1 MSSRRLQI
9 TLQPAVLKWARERAR
24 IDAEQLADKMQVKPE
39 RVLDWERD
47 GKISIAQADRLAQRT
62 YTALGLL
69 YLTEPP
75 KDLLPIPDFRAR
87 GNEQQPSVNLLDTIY
102 LMQRRQAWM
111 REELIGEGA
120 RPLNFIGSYEIDGD
134 PLQVASAMRDAL
146 QLADDWAASVS
157 TWSNALGHLRSRAE
171 DAGVLVVFNGVVGNN
186 TSRKLDP
193 DEFQGFALVDE
204 YAPLVFVNNADFK
217 AAQMFTLA
225 HELAHLFVG
234 KTGVS
239 SFEYLKFDS
248 NTTERFCD
256 QVAAEF
262 LVPAE
267 ELRAFW
273 ATAEQASDPY
283 QSVARQ
289 FKVSSLVAA
298 RRARDLGLIQPIA
311 FFKFYEEYTDREWHS
326 HAEHNVSNQQ
336 SQASGGNFW
345 NTQKWRIG
353 TRFGTAIFRA
363 VKEGRLLY
371 REAYNLTGLRG
382 ETFENM
388 REKMGILPGT

>member
-39 RVLDWERD
+39 RVLAWERD
-47 GKISIAQADRLAQRT
+47 GRISIAQADRLAQRT
-62 YTALGLL
+62 HTALGLL

-75 KDLLPIPDFRAR
+75 KDLLPIPDFRTR
-87 GNEQQPSVNLLDTIY
+87 DNDLQPSVNLLDTIY
-102 LMQRRQAWM
+102 LMQRRQVWM
-111 REELIGEGA
+111 REELVGEGA
-120 RPLNFIGSYEIDGD
+120 RPLSFIGNYEIGGD
-134 PLQVASAMRDAL
+134 PQQVAHAMRDAL

-157 TWSNALGHLRSRAE
+157 TWSNALGYLRSRAE

-234 KTGVS
+234 ETGVS
-239 SFEYLKFDS
+239 SFEHLKFDS

-256 QVAAEF
+256 QVSAEF
-262 LVPAE
+262 LVPAA

-273 ATAEQASDPY
+273 PTTTRASDPY
-283 QSVARQ
+283 QSIAHQ

-298 RRARDLGLIQPIA
+298 RRALDLGLIEPIA

-326 HAEHNVSNQQ
+326 SQQ

-371 REAYNLTGLRG
+371 REAYNLTGLKG

-388 REKMGILPGT
+388 RKKMEISV

>member
-9 TLQPAVLKWARERAR
+9 TLQPDVLRWARERAC

-39 RVLDWERD
+39 RVLAWERD
-47 GKISIAQADRLAQRT
+47 GRISIAQADKLAQRT
-62 YTALGLL
+62 HTALGLL

-75 KDLLPIPDFRAR
+75 KDLLPIPDFRTR
-87 GNEQQPSVNLLDTIY
+87 DNDLQPSVNLLDTIY

-111 REELIGEGA
+111 RDELIGEGA
-120 RPLNFIGSYEIDGD
+120 RPLSFIGSYEIDGD
-134 PLQVASAMRDAL
+134 PLQVARAMRDAL

-157 TWSNALGHLRSRAE
+157 TWSDALGYLRSRAE
-171 DAGVLVVFNGVVGNN
+171 DAGVLVVFNGVVENN

-193 DEFQGFALVDE
+193 DEFQGFALADE

-234 KTGVS
+234 ETGVS
-239 SFEYLKFDS
+239 SFEDLQSAS
-248 NTTERFCD
+248 NDTEKFCD
-256 QVAAEF
+256 QAAAEF
-262 LVPAE
+262 LVPAA

-273 ATAEQASDPY
+273 PIAERTSDPY

-298 RRARDLGLIQPIA
+298 RRVLDLGLFDSIA
-311 FFKFYEEYTDREWHS
+311 FFKFYDEYTDREWQS
-326 HAEHNVSNQQ
+326 SQQ

-371 REAYNLTGLRG
+371 REAYNLTGLKG

-388 REKMGILPGT
+388 REKMEISV

>member
-9 TLQPAVLKWARERAR
+9 TLQPDVLRWARERAR

-39 RVLDWERD
+39 RVLAWERD
-47 GKISIAQADRLAQRT
+47 GRISIAQADRLAQRT
-62 YTALGLL
+62 HTALGLL

-75 KDLLPIPDFRAR
+75 KDLLPIPDFRTR
-87 GNEQQPSVNLLDTIY
+87 DDDLQPSVNLLDTIY

-111 REELIGEGA
+111 RDELIGEGA

-134 PLQVASAMRDAL
+134 PLEVARAMREAL
-146 QLADDWAASVS
+146 QLAGDWAASVF
-157 TWSNALGHLRSRAE
+157 TWSDALGYLRSRAE

-239 SFEYLKFDS
+239 SFELLKFDS

-273 ATAEQASDPY
+273 PIAEQASDPY
-283 QSVARQ
+283 QPIARQ

-298 RRARDLGLIQPIA
+298 RRARDLGLIEPIA
-311 FFKFYEEYTDREWHS
+311 FFKFYDEYTDREWHS
-326 HAEHNVSNQQ
+326 SQQ
-336 SQASGGNFW
+336 TQASGGNFW
-345 NTQKWRIG
+345 NTQRWRIG

-371 REAYNLTGLRG
+371 REAYNLTGLKG

-388 REKMGILPGT
+388 RDKMEIQV

>member
-39 RVLDWERD
+39 RVLAWERD
-47 GKISIAQADRLAQRT
+47 GRISIAQADKLAQRT
-62 YTALGLL
+62 HTALGLL

-75 KDLLPIPDFRAR
+75 KDLLPIPDFRAQS
-87 GNEQQPSVNLLDTIY
+87 NEQQQPSVNLLDTIY

-120 RPLNFIGSYEIDGD
+120 RPLNFIGNYEVNDDPREIAYEIRDGF
-134 PLQVASAMRDAL
+134 
-146 QLADDWAASVS
+146 QLNDDWAAPIS
-157 TWSNALGHLRSRAE
+157 TWSDALRHLRNKVE

-234 KTGVS
+234 KTGIS
-239 SFEYLKFDS
+239 SFEHLKFDS

-267 ELRAFW
+267 ELHNFW
-273 ATAEQASDPY
+273 STATQASDPY

-311 FFKFYEEYTDREWHS
+311 FFKFYDEYTDREWHS
-326 HAEHNVSNQQ
+326 SQQ
-336 SQASGGNFW
+336 TQASGGNFW

-363 VKEGRLLY
+363 VKEGVCFIAR
-371 REAYNLTGLRG
+371 RT
-382 ETFENM
+382 
-388 REKMGILPGT
+388 ISPV

>member
-9 TLQPAVLKWARERAR
+9 TLQPAVLRWARERAR

-62 YTALGLL
+62 HTALGLL

-87 GNEQQPSVNLLDTIY
+87 GNEQQPSVNLLETIY

-120 RPLNFIGSYEIDGD
+120 RPLNFIESYEIDGD

-157 TWSNALGHLRSRAE
+157 NWSNALGHLRSRAE

-239 SFEYLKFDS
+239 CFEDLQSAS
-248 NTTERFCD
+248 NDTEKFCD
-256 QVAAEF
+256 QAAAEF
-262 LVPAE
+262 LVPEA
-267 ELRAFW
+267 ELRDFW
-273 ATAEQASDPY
+273 PTAKQASNPY
-283 QSVARQ
+283 ESVARQ

-298 RRARDLGLIQPIA
+298 RRACDLGLIDA
-311 FFKFYEEYTDREWHS
+311 DDFFEFYKKYMDKEWYS
-326 HAEHNVSNQQ
+326 QQ

-371 REAYNLTGLRG
+371 REAYNLTGLKR

-388 REKMGILPGT
+388 PEKMGISV

>member
-24 IDAEQLADKMQVKPE
+24 IDAQQLADKMQVKPE

-47 GKISIAQADRLAQRT
+47 GKISIAQADKLAQRT

-75 KDLLPIPDFRAR
+75 KDLLPIPDFRAQS
-87 GNEQQPSVNLLDTIY
+87 NDLQPSVNLLDTIY
-102 LMQRRQAWM
+102 LMQRRQTWM

-120 RPLNFIGSYEIDGD
+120 TPLNFIESYEIDGD
-134 PLQVASAMRDAL
+134 PLQVARAIRGAL
-146 QLADDWAASVS
+146 QLTDDWAASVS

-171 DAGVLVVFNGVVGNN
+171 DAGVLVVFNGIVGNN
-186 TSRKLDP
+186 PRRKLDP

-234 KTGVS
+234 ETGVS
-239 SFEYLKFDS
+239 SFEHLKFDS

-267 ELRAFW
+267 ELHNFW
-273 ATAEQASDPY
+273 STATQASDPY

-298 RRARDLGLIQPIA
+298 RRARDLGLIDSIA
-311 FFKFYEEYTDREWHS
+311 FFKFYDEYTDREWHS
-326 HAEHNVSNQQ
+326 SQQ

-345 NTQKWRIG
+345 NNQKWRIG

-371 REAYNLTGLRG
+371 REAYNLTGLKG
-382 ETFENM
+382 KTFENM
-388 REKMGILPGT
+388 REKMGISV

>member
-9 TLQPAVLKWARERAR
+9 TLQPAVLRWARERAG

-47 GKISIAQADRLAQRT
+47 GKISIALADRLAQRT
-62 YTALGLL
+62 YIALGLL

-102 LMQRRQAWM
+102 LMRRRQAWM

-134 PLQVASAMRDAL
+134 PLQVAGAIRDAL
-146 QLADDWAASVS
+146 QLADDWTASIS
-157 TWSNALGHLRSRAE
+157 TWSDALGHLRSRAE
-171 DAGVLVVFNGVVGNN
+171 DAGVMVVFNGVVGNN

-234 KTGVS
+234 ETGVS
-239 SFEYLKFDS
+239 SFEHLTFDS

-262 LVPAE
+262 LVPAV

-273 ATAEQASDPY
+273 PTTEQASDPY

-289 FKVSSLVAA
+289 FKVSSVVAA
-298 RRARDLGLIQPIA
+298 RRARDLGLIDSIA
-311 FFKFYEEYTDREWHS
+311 FFKFYDEQRDKEWYNS
-326 HAEHNVSNQQ
+326 QQ

-345 NTQKWRIG
+345 NTPKWRIG

-371 REAYNLTGLRG
+371 REAYNLTGLKG

-388 REKMGILPGT
+388 REKMEISV

>member
-9 TLQPAVLKWARERAR
+9 TLQPAVLRWARERAR

-39 RVLDWERD
+39 RVLAWERD

-62 YTALGLL
+62 HTALGLL

-75 KDLLPIPDFRAR
+75 KDLLPIPDFRTR
-87 GNEQQPSVNLLDTIY
+87 DNDLQPSVNLLDTIY
-102 LMQRRQAWM
+102 LMQRRQVWM
-111 REELIGEGA
+111 REELVGEGA
-120 RPLNFIGSYEIDGD
+120 RPLSFIGNYEIDGD

-234 KTGVS
+234 ETGVS
-239 SFEYLKFDS
+239 SFEHLKFDS

-256 QVAAEF
+256 QVSAEF
-262 LVPAE
+262 LVPAA

-273 ATAEQASDPY
+273 PTTTRASDPY
-283 QSVARQ
+283 QSIAHQ

-298 RRARDLGLIQPIA
+298 RRARDLGLIEPIA
-311 FFKFYEEYTDREWHS
+311 FFKFYDEYTDREWHS
-326 HAEHNVSNQQ
+326 SQQ

-371 REAYNLTGLRG
+371 REAYNLTGLKG

-388 REKMGILPGT
+388 REKMKIPIGN

>member
-39 RVLDWERD
+39 RVLAWERD
-47 GKISIAQADRLAQRT
+47 GRISIAQADKLAQRT
-62 YTALGLL
+62 HTALGLL

-75 KDLLPIPDFRAR
+75 KDLLPIPDFRAQS
-87 GNEQQPSVNLLDTIY
+87 NEQQQPSVNLLDTIY

-120 RPLNFIGSYEIDGD
+120 RPLNFIGNYEVNDDPREIAYEIRDGF
-134 PLQVASAMRDAL
+134 
-146 QLADDWAASVS
+146 QLNDDWAAPIS
-157 TWSNALGHLRSRAE
+157 TWSDALRHLRNKVE

-234 KTGVS
+234 ETGVS
-239 SFEYLKFDS
+239 GFEHLTFDS

-267 ELRAFW
+267 ELHNFW
-273 ATAEQASDPY
+273 TTATQASDPY

-298 RRARDLGLIQPIA
+298 RRARDLGLIDSIT
-311 FFKFYEEYTDREWHS
+311 FFKFYDEYTDREWHS
-326 HAEHNVSNQQ
+326 SQQ

-345 NTQKWRIG
+345 NNQKWRIG

-371 REAYNLTGLRG
+371 REAYNLTGLKG

-388 REKMGILPGT
+388 REKMGISV

>member
-9 TLQPAVLKWARERAR
+9 TLQPAVLKWARERAG
-24 IDAEQLADKMQVKPE
+24 IDAEQLAFKMRVKLE
-39 RVLDWERD
+39 SVLAWERD
-47 GKISIAQADRLAQRT
+47 GRISIAQADKLAHRT
-62 YTALGLL
+62 HTALGLL

-87 GNEQQPSVNLLDTIY
+87 DNDQQPSVNLLETIY

-120 RPLNFIGSYEIDGD
+120 RPLNFIGSYEINDD
-134 PLQVASAMRDAL
+134 PREVAYEMRDGF
-146 QLADDWAASVS
+146 QITDDWAAPIS
-157 TWSNALGHLRSRAE
+157 TWSDALRHLRSRAE
-171 DAGVLVVFNGVVGNN
+171 DAGVMVVFNGVVGNN

-193 DEFQGFALVDE
+193 NEFQGFALVDE

-217 AAQMFTLA
+217 VAQMFTLA

-239 SFEYLKFDS
+239 SFEDLQSAS
-248 NTTERFCD
+248 NDTEKFCD
-256 QVAAEF
+256 QAAAEF
-262 LVPAE
+262 LVPEA
-267 ELRAFW
+267 ELRDFW
-273 ATAEQASDPY
+273 PTAKQASNPY
-283 QSVARQ
+283 ESVARQ

-298 RRARDLGLIQPIA
+298 RRACDLDLIEPIA
-311 FFKFYEEYTDREWHS
+311 FFKFYNEQRDKEWYS
-326 HAEHNVSNQQ
+326 SQQ

-371 REAYNLTGLRG
+371 REAYNLTGLKG

-388 REKMGILPGT
+388 PEKMGIPV

>member
-9 TLQPAVLKWARERAR
+9 TLQPAVLRWARERAG

-47 GKISIAQADRLAQRT
+47 GRISIAQADKLAQRT
-62 YTALGLL
+62 HTALGLL

-75 KDLLPIPDFRAR
+75 KDVLPIPDFRTR
-87 GNEQQPSVNLLDTIY
+87 DNDLQPSVNLLDTIY

-111 REELIGEGA
+111 REELVGEDA

-134 PLQVASAMRDAL
+134 PLQVARAMRDAL
-146 QLADDWAASVS
+146 QLADVWAASVS
-157 TWSNALGHLRSRAE
+157 TWSDALGHLRSRAE

-234 KTGVS
+234 KAGVS
-239 SFEYLKFDS
+239 SFEDL
-248 NTTERFCD
+248 
-256 QVAAEF
+256 QAAF
-262 LVPAE
+262 
-267 ELRAFW
+267 
-273 ATAEQASDPY
+273 
-283 QSVARQ
+283 
-289 FKVSSLVAA
+289 
-298 RRARDLGLIQPIA
+298 
-311 FFKFYEEYTDREWHS
+311 
-326 HAEHNVSNQQ
+326 
-336 SQASGGNFW
+336 
-345 NTQKWRIG
+345 
-353 TRFGTAIFRA
+353 
-363 VKEGRLLY
+363 
-371 REAYNLTGLRG
+371 
-382 ETFENM
+382 
-388 REKMGILPGT
+388 

>member
-9 TLQPAVLKWARERAR
+9 TLQPDVLKWARERVR

-120 RPLNFIGSYEIDGD
+120 RSLNFIGSYEIDGD
-134 PLQVASAMRDAL
+134 PLQVAHAMRDAL

-225 HELAHLFVG
+225 HELAHLFIG

-239 SFEYLKFDS
+239 SFEHLKFAS

-256 QVAAEF
+256 QAAAEF
-262 LVPAE
+262 LVPAA

-273 ATAEQASDPY
+273 TTAMRASDPY
-283 QSVARQ
+283 QSVAHQ
-289 FKVSSLVAA
+289 FKVSSLIAA
-298 RRARDLGLIQPIA
+298 RRARDLGLIDSIA
-311 FFKFYEEYTDREWHS
+311 FFKFYEEHTEREWHRS
-326 HAEHNVSNQQ
+326 QQ

-345 NTQKWRIG
+345 NTQRWRIG

-371 REAYNLTGLRG
+371 REAYNLTGLKG
-382 ETFENM
+382 GTFENM
-388 REKMGILPGT
+388 PGKMEVSV

>member
-9 TLQPAVLKWARERAR
+9 TLQPAVLRWARERAR

-39 RVLDWERD
+39 RVLAWERD
-47 GKISIAQADRLAQRT
+47 GRISIAQADKLAQRT
-62 YTALGLL
+62 HTALGLL

-87 GNEQQPSVNLLDTIY
+87 DDDLQPSVNLLDTIY

-111 REELIGEGA
+111 RDELIGEGA

-134 PLQVASAMRDAL
+134 PLQVARAMRDAL
-146 QLADDWAASVS
+146 QLTDDWAAPIS
-157 TWSNALGHLRSRAE
+157 TWSNALGYLRSRAE

-239 SFEYLKFDS
+239 SFEHLKFDS

-262 LVPAE
+262 LVPAT
-267 ELRAFW
+267 ELRSFW
-273 ATAEQASDPY
+273 TTAEQASDPF

-298 RRARDLGLIQPIA
+298 RRARDLGLIDLTV
-311 FFKFYEEYTDREWHS
+311 FFKFYDEYTDREWHS
-326 HAEHNVSNQQ
+326 SQHT
-336 SQASGGNFW
+336 QASGGNFW
-345 NTQKWRIG
+345 NTQKLRIG

-382 ETFENM
+382 ETFKNM
-388 REKMGILPGT
+388 PGKMGIPL

>member
-24 IDAEQLADKMQVKPE
+24 IDAEQLAEKMQVKPE
-39 RVLDWERD
+39 RVLAWERD
-47 GKISIAQADRLAQRT
+47 GRISIAQADRLAQRT
-62 YTALGLL
+62 HTALGLL

-75 KDLLPIPDFRAR
+75 KDLLPIPDFRTR
-87 GNEQQPSVNLLDTIY
+87 DNDMQPSVNLLDTIY
-102 LMQRRQAWM
+102 LMQRRQVWM
-111 REELIGEGA
+111 REELVGEGA
-120 RPLNFIGSYEIDGD
+120 RPLSFIGNYEIGGD
-134 PLQVASAMRDAL
+134 PQQVARAMRDAL

-157 TWSNALGHLRSRAE
+157 TWSNALGYLRSRAE

-234 KTGVS
+234 ETGVS
-239 SFEYLKFDS
+239 SFEHLKFDS

-262 LVPAE
+262 LVPAA
-267 ELRAFW
+267 ELRDFW
-273 ATAEQASDPY
+273 TTATQASDPF
-283 QSVARQ
+283 QSVAHQ

-298 RRARDLGLIQPIA
+298 RRALDLGLIEPIA
-311 FFKFYEEYTDREWHS
+311 FFKFYDEYTDREWHS
-326 HAEHNVSNQQ
+326 SQQ

-345 NTQKWRIG
+345 NTQRWRIG
-353 TRFGTAIFRA
+353 TRFGAAILRA

-371 REAYNLTGLRG
+371 REAYNLTGLKG

-388 REKMGILPGT
+388 REKMGILAGT

>member
-1 MSSRRLQI
+1 MNSRRLQI
-9 TLQPAVLKWARERAR
+9 TLQPDVLRWARERAG
-24 IDAEQLADKMQVKPE
+24 IDADQLADKMQVKPE

-47 GKISIAQADRLAQRT
+47 GRISIAQADKLAHRT
-62 YTALGLL
+62 HTALGLL

-120 RPLNFIGSYEIDGD
+120 RPLNFIESYEIDGD

-146 QLADDWAASVS
+146 QLTDDWAASIS
-157 TWSNALGHLRSRAE
+157 TWSNALGYLRSRAE

-239 SFEYLKFDS
+239 SFEHLQFAS
-248 NTTERFCD
+248 NTIERFCD

-262 LVPAE
+262 LVPAA
-267 ELRAFW
+267 ELRDFW
-273 ATAEQASDPY
+273 TTATRASDPY

-298 RRARDLGLIQPIA
+298 RRACDLGLIDSIA

-326 HAEHNVSNQQ
+326 SQQ
-336 SQASGGNFW
+336 TQASGGNFW

-371 REAYNLTGLRG
+371 REAYNLTGLKG

-388 REKMGILPGT
+388 QEKMEISV

>member
-39 RVLDWERD
+39 RVLAWERD
-47 GKISIAQADRLAQRT
+47 GRISIAQADKLAQRT
-62 YTALGLL
+62 HTALGLL

-75 KDLLPIPDFRAR
+75 KDLLPIPDFRAQS
-87 GNEQQPSVNLLDTIY
+87 NDLQLSVNLLDTIY

-120 RPLNFIGSYEIDGD
+120 TPLNFIESYEIDGD
-134 PLQVASAMRDAL
+134 PLQVAGAMRDAL
-146 QLADDWAASVS
+146 QLTDDWAASVF
-157 TWSNALGHLRSRAE
+157 TWSDALGHLRSRAE

-239 SFEYLKFDS
+239 SFEHLKFDS

-273 ATAEQASDPY
+273 PTAKQASDPY
-283 QSVARQ
+283 QPVARQ

-298 RRARDLGLIQPIA
+298 RRARDLSLIDA
-311 FFKFYEEYTDREWHS
+311 DDFFEFYKKYMDKEWYS
-326 HAEHNVSNQQ
+326 QQ

-371 REAYNLTGLRG
+371 REAYNLTGLKR

-388 REKMGILPGT
+388 PEKMGISV

>member
-39 RVLDWERD
+39 RVLAWERD
-47 GKISIAQADRLAQRT
+47 GRISIAQADKLAQRT
-62 YTALGLL
+62 HTALGLL

-75 KDLLPIPDFRAR
+75 TDLLPIPDFRTR
-87 GNEQQPSVNLLDTIY
+87 DDDLQPSVNLLDTIY

-111 REELIGEGA
+111 RDELIGEGA
-120 RPLNFIGSYEIDGD
+120 SPLNFIGSYEVDGD
-134 PLQVASAMRDAL
+134 PLQVAHAMRDAL

-157 TWSNALGHLRSRAE
+157 TWSNALGYLRSRAE

-234 KTGVS
+234 ETGVS
-239 SFEYLKFDS
+239 SFEHLKFDS

-273 ATAEQASDPY
+273 PTAERTSDPY
-283 QSVARQ
+283 QPIARQ

-298 RRARDLGLIQPIA
+298 RRARDLGLIEPIA
-311 FFKFYEEYTDREWHS
+311 FFKFYDEYTDREWHS
-326 HAEHNVSNQQ
+326 SQHT
-336 SQASGGNFW
+336 QASGGNFW

-388 REKMGILPGT
+388 PGKMGIPL

>member
-9 TLQPAVLKWARERAR
+9 TLQPAVLRWARERAR
-24 IDAEQLADKMQVKPE
+24 IDAEQLALKMQVKPE
-39 RVLDWERD
+39 RVLAWERD
-47 GKISIAQADRLAQRT
+47 GRISIAQADKLAQRT
-62 YTALGLL
+62 HTALGLL

-75 KDLLPIPDFRAR
+75 KDLLPIPDFRTR
-87 GNEQQPSVNLLDTIY
+87 DDDLQPSVNLLDTIY
-102 LMQRRQAWM
+102 LMQRRQSWM
-111 REELIGEGA
+111 RDELIGEGT
-120 RPLNFIGSYEIDGD
+120 RPLNFIGRYEIDGN
-134 PLQVASAMRDAL
+134 PLQVASAMREAL
-146 QLADDWAASVS
+146 QLADDWAASIS
-157 TWSNALGHLRSRAE
+157 TWSEALGYLRSIAE
-171 DAGVLVVFNGVVGNN
+171 DAGVLVVFNGVVENN

-239 SFEYLKFDS
+239 SFEHLKFDS

-273 ATAEQASDPY
+273 PTVARASDPY
-283 QSVARQ
+283 QSVAHQ
-289 FKVSSLVAA
+289 FKVSTLVAA
-298 RRARDLGLIQPIA
+298 RRACDLGLIDA
-311 FFKFYEEYTDREWHS
+311 DDFFEFYKKYMDEEWYS
-326 HAEHNVSNQQ
+326 QQ

-371 REAYNLTGLRG
+371 REAYNLTGLKG

-388 REKMGILPGT
+388 RDKMGILAGT

>member
-9 TLQPAVLKWARERAR
+9 TLQPDVLKWARERAG

-62 YTALGLL
+62 HTALGLL

-75 KDLLPIPDFRAR
+75 KDLLPISDFRAR
-87 GNEQQPSVNLLDTIY
+87 GNDLQPSVNLLDTIY

-120 RPLNFIGSYEIDGD
+120 RPLNFIESYETDGD
-134 PLQVASAMRDAL
+134 PLQVARAMRDAL
-146 QLADDWAASVS
+146 QLTDDWAASIS
-157 TWSNALGHLRSRAE
+157 TWSDALGHLRNRAE

-225 HELAHLFVG
+225 HELAHLLVG

-239 SFEYLKFDS
+239 SFEHLKFDS
-248 NTTERFCD
+248 NTTEKFCD

-262 LVPAE
+262 LVPAA

-273 ATAEQASDPY
+273 PTAKQVSDPY

-298 RRARDLGLIQPIA
+298 RRARDLGLIDQIA
-311 FFKFYEEYTDREWHS
+311 FFKFYEKYTDREWHS
-326 HAEHNVSNQQ
+326 SQQ
-336 SQASGGNFW
+336 TQASGGNFW

-371 REAYNLTGLRG
+371 REAYNLTGLKG

-388 REKMGILPGT
+388 REKMEISV